1 MFYSE
6 TSSQALNC
14 FDDYPKMKKLCQ
26 QYPTWRTLKGGWG
39 GGGEKREGEPLVAR
53 FLSLLIPVTSGPGT
67 LFYIY
72 DRHFNS
78 FVHNL
83 IKL

>member
-1 MFYSE
+1 MSTVPYV
-6 TSSQALNC
+6 ANI
-14 FDDYPKMKKLCQ
+14 K
-26 QYPTWRTLKGGWG
+26 RRGGG
-39 GGGEKREGEPLVAR
+39 VGGEKREGEPLVAR
-53 FLSLLIPVTSGPGT
+53 FLSLLIPVTSGPRT

>member
-1 MFYSE
+1 MSTVPYV
-6 TSSQALNC
+6 ANI
-14 FDDYPKMKKLCQ
+14 K
-26 QYPTWRTLKGGWG
+26 RRG

-72 DRHFNS
+72 DRDF
-78 FVHNL
+78 
-83 IKL
+83 

>member
-1 MFYSE
+1 MSTVPYV
-6 TSSQALNC
+6 ANI
-14 FDDYPKMKKLCQ
+14 K
-26 QYPTWRTLKGGWG
+26 RR

-72 DRHFNS
+72 DRDF
-78 FVHNL
+78 
-83 IKL
+83 